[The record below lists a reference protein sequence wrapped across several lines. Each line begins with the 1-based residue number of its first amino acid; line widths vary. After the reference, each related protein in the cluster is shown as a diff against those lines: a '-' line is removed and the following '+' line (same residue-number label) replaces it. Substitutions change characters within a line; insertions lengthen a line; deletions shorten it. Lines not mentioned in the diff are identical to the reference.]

1 MTRVSLHT
9 ATHGSGPAVV
19 FVHGYADSSDVWEGT
34 VAELAESCTC
44 TTIDLPGHGHSEA
57 PVDTAA
63 YQRESVLAAFDD
75 VLAASAVASAGPA
88 VFVGHSLGGY
98 LGLAHHLTRPG
109 VLRGLVLVSAGPG
122 FRDESA
128 MSKWNE
134 RVLENTAALDVPPE
148 AAAISLHVDSLVI
161 DGLGDVS
168 IPVGLV
174 VGSDDKAFLG
184 ANDYME
190 AKFPD
195 VRRCTV
201 EGGRHRVMR
210 THPEAVASM
219 VQEVIAAA
227 HS

>member
-1 MTRVSLHT
+1 MTVVNLHT
-9 ATHGSGPAVV
+9 ETQGSGPSVV
-19 FVHGYADSSDVWEGT
+19 FVHGYADSSDVWDGT
-34 VAELAESCTC
+34 AAELAESCTC
-44 TTIDLPGHGHSEA
+44 TTIDLPGHGQSET
-57 PVDTAA
+57 PCDTTA
-63 YQRESVLAAFDD
+63 YQREQVLTAFDEVLAIP
-75 VLAASAVASAGPA
+75 AVAAAGPA

-109 VLRGLVLVSAGPG
+109 VLQGLVLVSAGPG
-122 FRDESA
+122 FRDQAA

-134 RVLENTAALDVPPE
+134 RVLENTTSLDVPPE

-161 DGLGDVS
+161 DNLGNVS

-190 AKFPD
+190 AKLPD

-210 THPEAVASM
+210 THPQAVASM